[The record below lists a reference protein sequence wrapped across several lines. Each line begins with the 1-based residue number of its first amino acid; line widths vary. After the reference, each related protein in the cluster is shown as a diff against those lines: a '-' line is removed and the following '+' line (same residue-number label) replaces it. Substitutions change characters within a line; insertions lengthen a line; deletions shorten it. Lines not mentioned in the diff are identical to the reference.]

1 MAPIIKSVF
10 GGGGG
15 VANLAYTASPTQ
27 GTVTSDTGT
36 DAIIPA
42 ADGTNAGLFLPA
54 EKTKLAGIAEGAEV
68 NVNADWNASSGDAQI
83 LNKPTLGT
91 AAATNSTDYAT
102 AAQGAKADTA
112 VQPAAIGSTV
122 LAFDSNLQSFVNAFT
137 LPTTDG
143 TAGQSLVTNG
153 AGVISFATPAILA
166 DPVYIGGVAYFNRS
180 TKPTERSSGV
190 ALVAGDRWYKTDD
203 QTEWSWNGTYWLSL
217 TEFLLSIPEIVG
229 QTANQV
235 LRGSSAATTGSIFVD
250 RLVHQTAVLNSTNTA
265 TNYWTLAVQVSGVST
280 TTISTQNAVNYPHQ
294 QVSLGLVIPA
304 RSAIPT
310 GGSVVFTPLGQ
321 TSRQWLGMTTLGTD
335 VYACVYGGDIYKQ
348 TNGTGDF
355 LPLGQISRIWRGM
368 TTLGTDV
375 YASVDGG
382 DIYKQT
388 NGTGNF
394 VALEQTSRAWRGMTV
409 LGTDVYACVYGGDI
423 YKQTNGTGD
432 FLPLSQ
438 TSGQW
443 VEMTVLGTDIYACD
457 FGGDIYKQ
465 TNGTG
470 DFLPLSQTSRLW
482 HGMTVLGTDVYA
494 CVYNGDIYKQTNG
507 TGDFLPLSQTSRLWV
522 GMTVLGTDIYASVF
536 DGDIYNT
543 SRVID
548 TVGHSARVTTTRVGT
563 QTTSLYSAMSL
574 TYRKVL

>member
-180 TKPTERSSGV
+180 TKPTERSAGLP
-190 ALVAGDRWYKTDD
+190 LVIGDRWYKTDD
-203 QTEWSWNGTYWLSL
+203 GTEWFWNGTYWLGLSPIIRSGYGSL
-217 TEFLLSIPEIVG
+217 SYSGDFSGFFTTNDIIMSP
-229 QTANQV
+229 
-235 LRGSSAATTGSIFVD
+235 RRSSAYVLFLESADYLVKVTTADSLNYWDVKWRNVVFDTVSAGGSFYGSTFPSDPGFTVNSPTDTYNKQVINVLFSHATLPVVSVQPSVIKTGSPSNIFMSYNMIL
-250 RLVHQTAVLNSTNTA
+250 RE
-265 TNYWTLAVQVSGVST
+265 
-280 TTISTQNAVNYPHQ
+280 
-294 QVSLGLVIPA
+294 
-304 RSAIPT
+304 
-310 GGSVVFTPLGQ
+310 VFP
-321 TSRQWLGMTTLGTD
+321 
-335 VYACVYGGDIYKQ
+335 
-348 TNGTGDF
+348 
-355 LPLGQISRIWRGM
+355 
-368 TTLGTDV
+368 
-375 YASVDGG
+375 
-382 DIYKQT
+382 
-388 NGTGNF
+388 
-394 VALEQTSRAWRGMTV
+394 
-409 LGTDVYACVYGGDI
+409 
-423 YKQTNGTGD
+423 
-432 FLPLSQ
+432 
-438 TSGQW
+438 
-443 VEMTVLGTDIYACD
+443 
-457 FGGDIYKQ
+457 
-465 TNGTG
+465 
-470 DFLPLSQTSRLW
+470 
-482 HGMTVLGTDVYA
+482 
-494 CVYNGDIYKQTNG
+494 
-507 TGDFLPLSQTSRLWV
+507 
-522 GMTVLGTDIYASVF
+522 
-536 DGDIYNT
+536 
-543 SRVID
+543 
-548 TVGHSARVTTTRVGT
+548 
-563 QTTSLYSAMSL
+563 
-574 TYRKVL
+574 